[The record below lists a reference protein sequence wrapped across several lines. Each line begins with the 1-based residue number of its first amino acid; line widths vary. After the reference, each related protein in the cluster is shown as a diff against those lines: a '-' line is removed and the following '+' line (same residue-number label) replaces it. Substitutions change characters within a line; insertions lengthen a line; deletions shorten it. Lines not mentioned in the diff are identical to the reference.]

1 MRKGNKTMITGRDL
15 IQKLYSESEKERTF
29 SVEMDEETLS
39 LFSDF
44 CEELGVDLK
53 LYSKEEEDEEYNR
66 KVDKFVKKSRLT
78 SDIRT
83 GIVGAAGGAA
93 VGAYASPLSKFG
105 RNTAIGATLGAGIG
119 AGLNHLVHKKLTTKN
134 LEKLKEKYLNLII
147 KFREDYSKNNESIS
161 SEIILSKKR
170 LGTRHYLITT
180 SLLM

>member
-1 MRKGNKTMITGRDL
+1 MITGRDL
-15 IQKLYSESEKERTF
+15 IQKLCSESEEERTF

-66 KVDKFVKKSRLT
+66 KVDKFVKKSRLI
-78 SDIRT
+78 SDIGT
-83 GIVGAAGGAA
+83 GIVGAASGAA

-119 AGLNHLVHKKLTTKN
+119 AGLNHLVHKKITAKN
-134 LEKLKEKYLNLII
+134 LEELKEKY
-147 KFREDYSKNNESIS
+147 KNASPE
-161 SEIILSKKR
+161 ERKKMKEA
-170 LGTRHYLITT
+170 LDKVTK
-180 SLLM
+180 

>member
-1 MRKGNKTMITGRDL
+1 MITGRDL
-15 IQKLYSESEKERTF
+15 IQKLYGESEEERTF

-66 KVDKFVKKSRLT
+66 KVDKFVKKSRLI
-78 SDIRT
+78 SDIGT
-83 GIVGAAGGAA
+83 GIAGAAGGAA

-134 LEKLKEKYLNLII
+134 LEKLKEKY
-147 KFREDYSKNNESIS
+147 KNASPE
-161 SEIILSKKR
+161 ERKKMKEA
-170 LGTRHYLITT
+170 LDKVTK
-180 SLLM
+180 